1 MSQIESIKNVM
12 AMKVSPTLQ
21 EALIKQII
29 QNNGVVHPNST
40 LEPVTNMYV
49 MQSKAGTCYMTFEN
63 GTFTDVAYG
72 RLSTPNVSSSP
83 TPVNSATPR
92 NTPTQANGP
101 VVRTDSDGT
110 MHTYLDG
117 KYHSFDD
124 KPSYLSPD
132 GTKKWHKNGLLHRD
146 GDKPAVIR
154 SNGDKIYY
162 QNDELHRDGDKP
174 AYDGEDKRVY
184 AKNGKITNYATR
196 SSASSIMDQFIE
208 IMKKISDADDDE
220 EETPNSEPKMRVCFC
235 GKCKV

>member
-21 EALIKQII
+21 EALIKQVI
-29 QNNGVVHPNST
+29 QNGLVVDTNAT
-40 LEPVTNMYV
+40 LTPVTNLWALQSSKTTRY
-49 MQSKAGTCYMTFEN
+49 MQVEN
-63 GTFTDVAYG
+63 GVLTPFHSEPT
-72 RLSTPNVSSSP
+72 LLPTPTPNVSS
-83 TPVNSATPR
+83 TPVSN
-92 NTPTQANGP
+92 PTQRNGP
-101 VVRTDSDGT
+101 VYRTDSDGT
-110 MHTYLDG
+110 MHSYLDG

-124 KPSYLSPD
+124 KPSYQSPD

-220 EETPNSEPKMRVCFC
+220 EEETPNSEPKKRVCFC

>member
-12 AMKVSPTLQ
+12 AMKISPTLQ
-21 EALIKQII
+21 ETLIKSVI
-29 QNNGVVHPNST
+29 QNGLVVDANTT
-40 LEPVTNMYV
+40 LTPVTNLWTLQSSNATRY
-49 MQSKAGTCYMTFEN
+49 MQVEN
-63 GTFTDVAYG
+63 GIFTPFQSASVPISSSVTPT
-72 RLSTPNVSSSP
+72 STPS
-83 TPVNSATPR
+83 TPEDRKT
-92 NTPTQANGP
+92 T
-101 VVRTDSDGT
+101 RTDSDGT

-154 SNGDKIYY
+154 SNGDKVYY

-220 EETPNSEPKMRVCFC
+220 EETPNSEPKKRVCFC